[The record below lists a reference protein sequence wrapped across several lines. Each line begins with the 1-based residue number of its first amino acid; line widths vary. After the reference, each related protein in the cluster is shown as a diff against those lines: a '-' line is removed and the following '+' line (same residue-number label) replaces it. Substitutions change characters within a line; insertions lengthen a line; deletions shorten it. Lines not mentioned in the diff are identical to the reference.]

1 MKFQQPIRGTKEPR
15 QKRLCRRLG
24 HGGSRWP
31 GVIAALLAVNGALA
45 VTAQPACAQRDE
57 VGEYELKAA
66 ILYNLSR
73 FVEWPTSAYA
83 DSQAPTVLCVLGQDP
98 FGDSLKAP
106 GQKHD
111 ASGRTVSIR
120 RLKNEDG
127 IRECHLLY
135 ISTSQ
140 RKALTQILSRL
151 KGSSVLTVGEMSH
164 FAAQGGIIQFTLEDK
179 QVRFEINLDA
189 ASRTALKISSRL
201 LMLARIV
208 KDQRAEH
215 DGTGELPAAGPV
227 AMARAFV
234 PSSAIPGRGTSGF
247 YNRVLGCGP
256 GVLVWE
262 VALWD

>member
-1 MKFQQPIRGTKEPR
+1 MNFRKPTRKTKKPR
-15 QKRLCRRLG
+15 RRQLGRRLS
-24 HGGSRWP
+24 HRGSKWP
-31 GVIAALLAVNGALA
+31 GAIAALLAVTGTVA
-45 VTAQPACAQRDE
+45 VSTQSARAQGDG

-73 FVEWPTSAYA
+73 FVEWPPSVYA

-98 FGDSLKAP
+98 FGDSLETL

-127 IRECHLLY
+127 IRECQMLY

-140 RKALTQILSRL
+140 RKAVSQILSRL
-151 KGSSVLTVGEMSH
+151 KGLSVLTVGEMSH

-189 ASRTALKISSRL
+189 ASRTDLKISSRL

-208 KDQRAEH
+208 KEKARNPDSTSKLTADAPVTSASTFFLPSIQPEVRGGNRLGNEH
-215 DGTGELPAAGPV
+215 
-227 AMARAFV
+227 
-234 PSSAIPGRGTSGF
+234 
-247 YNRVLGCGP
+247 
-256 GVLVWE
+256 
-262 VALWD
+262 